1 MSSIIDSDL
10 SLTVRPLGKSLGAEV
25 QGIDFSKPLS
35 VAARKQIEEAWTQHL
50 VLRFRGMPALSA
62 DDLITFSKNFGKL
75 DVRPIGSSDKNPYFE
90 VDKPEITIISNVVVA
105 GKPIGGL
112 GAYEAVWHSD
122 MTYVELP
129 PKASCLYAIEIP
141 PSGGNTYFVNMYEA
155 YETLTDDLK
164 NRITSLSCVHDASR
178 NSAGELRKGFVD
190 IDDPTKTVGAHHPLV
205 RMHPVSKKKCL
216 FLGRRRGAYVSG
228 LSLAESEALLDQ
240 LWAHATEPRFMWGQE
255 WQLGDLVMWDNRC
268 AMHRREAFDPSTR
281 RLMLRTQ
288 ISGEPVLQG

>member
-1 MSSIIDSDL
+1 M
-10 SLTVRPLGKSLGAEV
+10 SLTVKTYGSVSVQPLPGALGAEIHGV
-25 QGIDFSKPLS
+25 DFSSPLTT
-35 VAARKQIEEAWTQHL
+35 AALEQIQDAWTKYL
-50 VLRFRGMPALSA
+50 VLRFRGMPSLSA
-62 DDLITFSKNFGKL
+62 DDLIAFSKNFGKL
-75 DVRPIGSSDKNPYFE
+75 DARPIGSSDKNQYFE
-90 VDKPEITIISNVVVA
+90 VDKPEITIISNVVVD

-122 MTYVELP
+122 MTYVDLP

-141 PSGGNTYFVNMYEA
+141 PNGGNTYFVNMYKA
-155 YETLTDDLK
+155 YDTLSDDLK
-164 NRITSLSCVHDASR
+164 NRIASLSCVHDASR

-228 LSLAESEALLDQ
+228 LSLADSEALLDQ

-281 RLMLRTQ
+281 RSMLRTQ

>member
-1 MSSIIDSDL
+1 MSSITNSSAPL
-10 SLTVRPLGKSLGAEV
+10 SVHPMSGALGAEIRGV
-25 QGIDFSKPLS
+25 NFSQSLT
-35 VAARKQIEEAWTQHL
+35 AAALKQIEEAWTKHL

-62 DDLITFSKNFGKL
+62 DDLIAFSKNFGKL
-75 DVRPIGSSDKNPYFE
+75 DARPIGSSDKNPYFE

-122 MTYVELP
+122 MTYVDLP

-155 YETLTDDLK
+155 YDALSDDLK
-164 NRITSLSCVHDASR
+164 HRIASLSCVHDASR

-205 RMHPVSKKKCL
+205 RRHPVSKKKCL
-216 FLGRRRGAYVSG
+216 FLGRRRGAYVRG
-228 LSLAESEALLDQ
+228 LSLADSEALLDQ
-240 LWAHATEPRFMWGQE
+240 LWAHATEQRFMWGQE
-255 WQLGDLVMWDNRC
+255 WKLGDLVMWDNRC
-268 AMHRREAFDPSTR
+268 AMHRREAFDPTTR

-288 ISGEPVLQG
+288 ISGEAVLQG

>member
-1 MSSIIDSDL
+1 MSSTINS
-10 SLTVRPLGKSLGAEV
+10 TVQVSVQPLPGALGAEIRGV
-25 QGIDFSKPLS
+25 DFSQPLTDA
-35 VAARKQIEEAWTQHL
+35 VHKQIEEAWTKHL
-50 VLRFRGMPALSA
+50 VLRFRGMPTLSA
-62 DDLITFSKNFGKL
+62 DDLIAFSKNFGKL
-75 DVRPIGSSDKNPYFE
+75 DARPIGSSDKNPYFE

-122 MTYVELP
+122 MTYVDLP

-141 PSGGNTYFVNMYEA
+141 PTGGNTYFVNMYEA
-155 YETLTDDLK
+155 YDTLPIELK
-164 NRITSLSCVHDASR
+164 NRIKSLSCVHDASR
-178 NSAGELRKGFVD
+178 NSAGELRRGFAD
-190 IDDPTKTVGAHHPLV
+190 INDPTKTVGAVHPLV
-205 RMHPVSKKKCL
+205 RVHPASNKRCL

-228 LSLAESEALLDQ
+228 LSLVDSEALLDE
-240 LWAHATEPRFMWGQE
+240 LWAHATEPRFMWSQE

-288 ISGEPVLQG
+288 ISGEAVLQG